1 MSSKNIVNK
10 DHYDIGGR
18 DRPNETV
25 LGEQQKQKYA
35 QAQGQSPAPSGKP
48 GAPNFIPGAAPV
60 GESGRP
66 ATSATD
72 ADTSEE
78 GGVEQADEAGGSKGT
93 D

>member
-25 LGEQQKQKYA
+25 LSEQQKQKYA
-35 QAQGQSPAPSGKP
+35 QAQGQSPAASGRP
-48 GAPNFIPGAAPV
+48 GTPNFIPGAAPV
-60 GESGRP
+60 GESDRP
-66 ATSATD
+66 AIPATD
-72 ADTSEE
+72 SGEE
-78 GGVEQADEAGGSKGT
+78 GVEQADEAGGSKST